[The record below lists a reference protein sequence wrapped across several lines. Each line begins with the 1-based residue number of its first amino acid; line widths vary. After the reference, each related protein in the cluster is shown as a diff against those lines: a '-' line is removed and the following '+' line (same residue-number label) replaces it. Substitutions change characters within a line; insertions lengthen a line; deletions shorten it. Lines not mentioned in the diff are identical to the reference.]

1 MKKWFSKKTK
11 KEQPE
16 QPDATI
22 TVTGNSIHTDFN
34 EGVDQAEVMNKMII
48 GYLSY
53 ITANLS
59 NEDAENY
66 LDNMLK
72 AVDANVKL
80 FIAEQ
85 GEI

>member
-11 KEQPE
+11 KEQP
-16 QPDATI
+16 DATI
-22 TVTGNSIHTDFN
+22 TVTGNKVHTDFK

-48 GYLSY
+48 AYLTY

-59 NEDAENY
+59 DEDAENY

-80 FIAEQ
+80 LIAEQ
-85 GEI
+85 GVI

>member
-11 KEQPE
+11 EEK
-16 QPDATI
+16 PDATI
-22 TVTGNSIHTDFN
+22 TVTGNKVHTDFK
-34 EGVDQAEVMNKMII
+34 EGVNQAELMNKMII
-48 GYLSY
+48 AYLSY

-66 LDNMLK
+66 LDNILK

>member
-22 TVTGNSIHTDFN
+22 TVTGNKVHTDFK

-48 GYLSY
+48 AYLSY

-59 NEDAENY
+59 DEDAENY
-66 LDNMLK
+66 IDNMLK
-72 AVDANVKL
+72 AVDANAKL
-80 FIAEQ
+80 LIAEQ
-85 GEI
+85 GVI

>member
-1 MKKWFSKKTK
+1 
-11 KEQPE
+11 
-16 QPDATI
+16 
-22 TVTGNSIHTDFN
+22 
-34 EGVDQAEVMNKMII
+34 MNKMII
-48 GYLSY
+48 AYLTY

-59 NEDAENY
+59 NEDAEKY
-66 LDNMLK
+66 LDDMLK